1 MAAVEQ
7 DATAACRRPG
17 RPRSAEADEAII
29 AATLDLFAEL
39 GFDGLTVEGVAVRA
53 GVSKATIY
61 RRYPSKVDLVM
72 AAALCI
78 TAQVTAPPD
87 TGNVGDDLRILA
99 GNLIRL
105 VTTTVVGKATPMMV
119 AETIRNPELARA
131 HREFIASR
139 RAGTA
144 AIVRRGIERGELRA
158 DTDPE
163 VVADLVAAPVFYRLL
178 ISGDPIDNSLADT
191 IVHTI
196 LRTYGT

>member
-7 DATAACRRPG
+7 DATACRRPG
-17 RPRSAEADEAII
+17 RPRSVEADESII
-29 AATLDLFAEL
+29 AATLDLFAEH
-39 GFDGLTVEGVAVRA
+39 GFDGLTVEGVAARA

-78 TAQVTAPPD
+78 TAQVAAPPD
-87 TGNVGDDLRILA
+87 TGNVGDDLRMLA

-144 AIVRRGIERGELRA
+144 AIVRRGMERGELRG

-163 VVADLVAAPVFYRLL
+163 VVADLVAAPVFYRHL
-178 ISGDPIDNSLADT
+178 ISGGPIDNTLADT
-191 IVHTI
+191 IVDTI
-196 LRTYGT
+196 MRTFGT